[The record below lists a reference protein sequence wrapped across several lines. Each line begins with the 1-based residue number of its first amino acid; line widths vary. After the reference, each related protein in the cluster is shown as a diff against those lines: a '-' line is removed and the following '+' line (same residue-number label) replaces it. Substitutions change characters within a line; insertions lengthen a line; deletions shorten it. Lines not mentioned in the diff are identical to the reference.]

1 MMYKLVITEH
11 ADEQLDR
18 LVYHLICRLKNKE
31 AAQRLLDAIDDIYD
45 RLISN
50 PQQFPLSGDAYLA
63 AHNYH
68 EAITVPMSYK
78 VIFEIKS
85 DVVNVLGIFHQLEN
99 YVQKL

>member
-50 PQQFPLSGDAYLA
+50 PQQFPLSGVPIWLPTT
-63 AHNYH
+63 
-68 EAITVPMSYK
+68 ITK
-78 VIFEIKS
+78 
-85 DVVNVLGIFHQLEN
+85 QL
-99 YVQKL
+99 QCQ